1 MKIRDK
7 IILVVLPLIVA
18 PFVFMGFA
26 AAMAARGGITEV
38 ATSFLQFKA
47 EEVQKYAATQWG
59 LLEENALTG
68 EEEFVAVAKEA
79 VASYARGLVRT
90 RTELIL
96 AVDKSGSVVMAT
108 DPVEPH
114 PSEAD
119 RLADLA
125 SEGRTGW
132 LEITVAGVDRVA
144 EPVPF
149 EPFGWYLLVTEAR
162 DTFYSSINRIFVQS
176 AIILASAAL
185 ISVILLAFFSTYL
198 TRPLRIVVAAM
209 HEVIS
214 RNDLSKRVPLIYR
227 DEIGELGHAFNLMT
241 TELEQAYNQIKTH
254 AFKAVV
260 AQKREQRVR
269 NIFQKYVPN
278 DVIEQYISSPDS
290 MLTGDYRVLAV
301 LFADI
306 RGFTT
311 LSEKMTPEIVVE
323 SLNRYFGLM
332 VDAIMNHDGIVDK
345 YIGDAIMAFFGA
357 PVRHDNDPLL
367 AVEAG
372 LDMLNALEKFNQWQ
386 VEQKRPEYRIG
397 IGINYGVVTVGNIGS
412 EQKMDY
418 TIIGDMVNL
427 ASRLEGLTK
436 TYGVPFIISETVFRK
451 VKEDVPCRQIDTVAV
466 KGKEQGVKIYEPSRS
481 LSGTVKEGWRLY
493 HDALEQYHRKF
504 FEIALD
510 GFLEASSYLVDDK
523 VVDIY
528 IKRCQHY
535 IVNPPGDEWYGI
547 TVMEHK

>member
-7 IILVVLPLIVA
+7 IILVVLPLLVA

-26 AAMAARGGITEV
+26 AALAARGGITDV

-68 EEEFVAVAKEA
+68 DEEFVTVAKEA

-96 AVDKSGSVVMAT
+96 AVDNRGTVVMAT
-108 DPVEPH
+108 RPVELKA
-114 PSEAD
+114 SETAQ
-119 RLADLA
+119 LAQLA
-125 SEGRTGW
+125 SEARTGW
-132 LEITVAGVDRVA
+132 VEIAVADVERVA
-144 EPVPF
+144 QSSLF

-162 DTFYSSINRIFVQS
+162 DTFYSSINRIFAQS
-176 AIILASAAL
+176 AVILASAAL
-185 ISVILLAFFSTYL
+185 LSMILLAFFSSYL
-198 TRPLRIVVAAM
+198 TKPLRLVVVAM
-209 HEVIS
+209 REVIS
-214 RNDLSKRVPLIYR
+214 RNDLSKRVPLIYG
-227 DEIGELGHAFNLMT
+227 DEIGELGHTFNLMT
-241 TELEQAYNQIKTH
+241 GELEQAYNQIKTH

-260 AQKREQRVR
+260 AQKREQRIR

-278 DVIEQYISSPDS
+278 EVIDQYFSSPDS
-290 MLTGDYRVLAV
+290 MLVGDYRVLAV
-301 LFADI
+301 LFSDI
-306 RGFTT
+306 RGFTA

-323 SLNRYFGLM
+323 SLNRYFSMM
-332 VDAIMNHDGIVDK
+332 VDAIMNRNGIVDK

-357 PVRHDNDPLL
+357 PVRHENDPLL

-372 LDMLNALEKFNQWQ
+372 LDMLEVLEKFNQWQ
-386 VEQKRPEYRIG
+386 VEQNRPKFQIG

-427 ASRLEGLTK
+427 ASRLEQLTK
-436 TYGVPFIISETVFRK
+436 TYRVPFIISEAVYRR
-451 VKEDVPCRQIDTVAV
+451 VREDVPCRQIDTVAV
-466 KGKEQGVKIYEPSRS
+466 KGKQQGVRLYTPSRS
-481 LSGTVKEGWRLY
+481 LSKTVQEGWRLY
-493 HDALEQYHRKF
+493 HDALEQYHRRF
-504 FEIALD
+504 FDLALD
-510 GFLEASSYLVDDK
+510 AFLEASSYLVDDIII
-523 VVDIY
+523 DIY
-528 IKRCQHY
+528 MRRCQHY
-535 IVNPPGDEWYGI
+535 IKNPPGDEWKGI